1 MKMKFDII
9 TDSASAENCKKGFS
23 VADAM
28 KKSTFGYGDAKNMG
42 FTCDLNAVKYALESD
57 SNFKKV
63 AEQIAQDAGF
73 SLGEGNIDALGQF
86 FTIFHEQTINVLY
99 RGRTAAQ
106 TFGVKKV
113 GDWTTERI
121 AFKLRELT
129 ANAAL
134 YDDWTRA
141 PYAAYNYGW
150 DVRDTLR
157 MEWAIEVT
165 KLEEAVA
172 SVMRRN
178 AHADKMDAV
187 VLNNSIWTNEFFWN
201 GATVAMSGSTWFK
214 KLYGVLNEP
223 NLAGRKRNLPIDPAS
238 MSITTEDMC
247 AALRMIQQNFTN
259 DLQGAAGDVAN
270 ELPVEIA
277 CPISWQ
283 SAFTVPN
290 TVTGYTAN
298 KWLAENWK
306 SATLSFKPELDTAD
320 DGEPM
325 MIVFAKTIKDVGM
338 DTINLFE
345 TSKLHLVGAMPSV
358 KGREESYSSSVAGA
372 LVAAPLGVALWTAA
386 GSSQS

>member
-1 MKMKFDII
+1 M
-9 TDSASAENCKKGFS
+9 
-23 VADAM
+23 
-28 KKSTFGYGDAKNMG
+28 
-42 FTCDLNAVKYALESD
+42 NAVKYALESD
-57 SNFKKV
+57 PGFKKAV
-63 AEQIAQDAGF
+63 ETIAKDAGLV
-73 SLGEGNIDALGQF
+73 LGDPNIDALGQF

-129 ANAAL
+129 ASASL

-157 MEWAIEVT
+157 LEWGLEVT

-178 AHADKMDAV
+178 AYKDKMDAIT
-187 VLNNSIWTNEFFWN
+187 LNNSIWTNEFFWN
-201 GATVAMSGSTWFK
+201 GAAVAMSGGTWNK

-223 NLAGRKRNLPIDPAS
+223 NLAGRKRNLPVDPGS
-238 MSITTEDMC
+238 QNITVDDMC
-247 AALRMIQQNFTN
+247 AALRLVKQSLVN
-259 DLQGAAGDVAN
+259 DLQGSAGDIESIA
-270 ELPVEIA
+270 VEIA
-277 CPISWQ
+277 CPLAWQ

-290 TVTGYTAN
+290 TVTGYTAF
-298 KWLAENWK
+298 KWLGENWK
-306 SATLSFKPELDTAD
+306 TATVSFKPELDTAD
-320 DGEPM
+320 DGDPM
-325 MIVFAKTIKDVGM
+325 MMVFVKSIPEVGM

-345 TSKLHLVGAMPSV
+345 TSKLHLVGAMPSL

-372 LVAAPLGVALWTAA
+372 LVAAPLAVAFWSAD
-386 GSSQS
+386 GSSGS

>member
-1 MKMKFDII
+1 MKFDII

-28 KKSTFGYGDAKNMG
+28 KKSTFGYEDAKSMG

-129 ANAAL
+129 ANTAL

-157 MEWAIEVT
+157 R
-165 KLEEAVA
+165 LC
-172 SVMRRN
+172 
-178 AHADKMDAV
+178 
-187 VLNNSIWTNEFFWN
+187 
-201 GATVAMSGSTWFK
+201 GS
-214 KLYGVLNEP
+214 
-223 NLAGRKRNLPIDPAS
+223 
-238 MSITTEDMC
+238 
-247 AALRMIQQNFTN
+247 
-259 DLQGAAGDVAN
+259 
-270 ELPVEIA
+270 
-277 CPISWQ
+277 
-283 SAFTVPN
+283 
-290 TVTGYTAN
+290 
-298 KWLAENWK
+298 
-306 SATLSFKPELDTAD
+306 LS
-320 DGEPM
+320 
-325 MIVFAKTIKDVGM
+325 
-338 DTINLFE
+338 
-345 TSKLHLVGAMPSV
+345 
-358 KGREESYSSSVAGA
+358 
-372 LVAAPLGVALWTAA
+372 
-386 GSSQS
+386 